1 MSLTATSAVLGRRT
15 CAVLAASSAVLHGFM
30 AMDATGA
37 STMVLIV
44 GMAVACLYCAWELWT
59 QGSLR
64 TWCVVALMNV
74 GMVMAHWSL
83 PGHHHSQS
91 PAEFAAEP
99 PSALMTV
106 ATAIAVIEVAL
117 AVVVL
122 WYRTRDYASRLA
134 LGRSELA
141 HHELCTLRVANCR
154 VPRPLGV
161 LAVHHGGAEAF
172 GGGG

>member
-15 CAVLAASSAVLHGFM
+15 CAVLAVSSAILHGFM

-37 STMVLIV
+37 TAVVLIV

-64 TWCVVALMNV
+64 AWCVVALMNV
-74 GMVMAHWSL
+74 GMVATHWSL
-83 PGHHHSQS
+83 PGHHHSQPLTGQS
-91 PAEFAAEP
+91 PAGFAAEP

-106 ATAIAVIEVAL
+106 ATTIAVIEVAL
-117 AVVVL
+117 AVAVL
-122 WYRTRDYASRLA
+122 WYRTRDYASQLA

-141 HHELCTLRVANCR
+141 
-154 VPRPLGV
+154 
-161 LAVHHGGAEAF
+161 
-172 GGGG
+172 